1 MTTNP
6 PGIVFT
12 GGPAGLTFVPT
23 DTPLVGL
30 NYFDGRFLRAADLNQ
45 ERRAQRAYVEFA
57 NRAGGPGVVHGYD
70 VSKRSDTRLGLS
82 AGLAV
87 DPQGRMLYLPEA
99 VEADATALLTPAP
112 DSPVVETP
120 SVGFTSCA
128 RSVVATSGTVVGT
141 TTLYLVCLSQA
152 QQMCGE
158 TEVFGR
164 LCADA
169 CVTPTDAPYLVDG
182 VTLSLRPLVLSAALP
197 ALPGTTRP
205 EVHLR
210 SQVAAAYFA
219 EEWQQG
225 GSLLSAAELGLHR
238 WCAGAP
244 PAAGAPLAGA
254 DVVPLAVL
262 GWDGAQITLLDSWIA
277 RRERMTAPP
286 RSYWDGRLE
295 LRPWPV
301 FLAQVLQFQCQLA
314 ELHGALPAPL
324 QHGVGADR
332 PSDPARALLQRSAQ
346 VIEQLVDELSR
357 AGHPPAAARTAD
369 LFKARVTQALKTA
382 PAASTS
388 AQVLLDNGFVELPPA
403 GYLPV
408 CLSTGAPLRRQM
420 ENLLGPG
427 VDLRLCAIRQ
437 DQIAHELERAT
448 HMRRISLLHGIEHP
462 DAREPVDVLVPDGT
476 LHPVGATGTGVS
488 LAVDIAVGTER
499 RPRPVRPESEQLCGE
514 ELTDSAARRGGQLQ
528 FHGVAR
534 VEPGQA
540 IDATVVAVSTLK
552 EGMQSLIHRLVG
564 QTAAPPGRPVGLAEF
579 VASLDGLNIGTA
591 APSMATVRE
600 VAAAI
605 LERVVAHRAK
615 RSFARVVSLPQT
627 TDEQVVATLLSVW
640 VPVDP
645 FTLPELGSAPFNAT
659 FEIILPGQ
667 PSTAMTSRLDGRIQ
681 RGRDL
686 VSTAG
691 KQVELEVSG
700 GVETRMSNTHH
711 PNAFSTFK
719 HKFVAHRMALEGYE
733 VVAVTDAGLE
743 TGPDLRRSRGRRR
756 RWIAAAA
763 WKGSPVHARGVLLNI
778 DQVGSSDDALVAA
791 LGAALRRDPYPRGT
805 RQIGA
810 ADGTEDPTIAE
821 PKNEYHAVAVLGLQI
836 LSALHLDDKTYVERG
851 VRRLF
856 PPPATPSAEV
866 RATKDWVLFRR
877 RLHEQCEGPV
887 DAPSVAPSRVAVWL
901 FRAADEGQARD
912 LEALLRG
919 NAGEEI
925 PWRKVDVVEFEPGT
939 TNLLTKSAAW
949 QRHYT
954 DAGGANTIRFA
965 GYGVVPGS
973 ATAPVKVG
981 QGRALALVYACAGV
995 ATLADDGDGDLIVNP
1010 PADQL
1015 EAGTDASIFLI
1026 TYEEVHDCVQVIAVD
1041 ACGDGGQALADAVRS
1056 GNVDDVDQSGEQFHV
1071 LADIDFNS
1079 DSDRRELIGQI
1090 GGALN
1095 EYAWE
1100 VRQRCDTSSP
1110 VGLESV
1116 AWTRVPRDQEAVAAD
1131 YCATIYSGLRRSVG
1145 GSHVEWLGPPDR
1157 PMSIRFPGEGCP
1169 TRLYFLLTPA
1179 QIG

>member
-12 GGPAGLTFVPT
+12 GGTAGLTFVPT

-99 VEADATALLTPAP
+99 VEADVPALLTPAP

-120 SVGFTSCA
+120 SVGFTCCA

-169 CVTPTDAPYLVDG
+169 CATPTDAPYLVDG

-197 ALPGTTRP
+197 ALPRVTRP

-262 GWDGAQITLLDSWIA
+262 GWNGAQITLLDGWTA
-277 RRERMTAPP
+277 RRERMTTPP

-314 ELHGALPAPL
+314 DLQRASPAALRHAVDP
-324 QHGVGADR
+324 DR
-332 PSDPARALLQRSAQ
+332 PDNPAHDLLQWSAQ
-346 VIEQLVDELSR
+346 VIEQLAGELSR
-357 AGHPPAAARTAD
+357 AGRPSAAARASD
-369 LFKARVTQALKTA
+369 LFKARVTEAVEA
-382 PAASTS
+382 VPAAATS
-388 AQVLLDNGFVELPPA
+388 AQVLVDNGFVELPPA

-408 CLSTGAPLRRQM
+408 DLSTRIPLRRQL

-427 VDLRLCAIRQ
+427 VDLRLCTVRQ
-437 DQIAHELERAT
+437 DQIAHELELAT

-462 DAREPVDVLVPDGT
+462 DAQEPVDVLVPNGT
-476 LHPVGATGTGVS
+476 LHPAGATRTGVS
-488 LAVDIAVGTER
+488 LAVDIDIAVGRRNGQQRSGER
-499 RPRPVRPESEQLCGE
+499 
-514 ELTDSAARRGGQLQ
+514 LTHPAAQIDRQPSLYGAARI
-528 FHGVAR
+528 
-534 VEPGQA
+534 EPGPA
-540 IDATVVAVSTLK
+540 IQATVVAFGAV
-552 EGMQSLIHRLVG
+552 EERVEYLIRRRIR
-564 QTAAPPGRPVGLAEF
+564 PPTRPPASLAETITG
-579 VASLDGLNIGTA
+579 LDGLNIGTT
-591 APSMATVRE
+591 APCMAKVRD
-600 VAAAI
+600 
-605 LERVVAHRAK
+605 VAHRVK
-615 RSFARVVSLPQT
+615 RCATRVASAPQAPG
-627 TDEQVVATLLSVW
+627 EQVVATLLSLW
-640 VPVDP
+640 IPVDP
-645 FTLPELGSAPFNAT
+645 FAMPQGGTAPFNAT
-659 FEIILPGQ
+659 FEIVLPG
-667 PSTAMTSRLDGRIQ
+667 SDRMSMTQRFDGQIQ
-681 RGRDL
+681 RGLDRADAPETEVVL
-686 VSTAG
+686 
-691 KQVELEVSG
+691 ELSG
-700 GVETRMSNTHH
+700 CAEATYDPDHLKLNWSFSHTFIARRM
-711 PNAFSTFK
+711 
-719 HKFVAHRMALEGYE
+719 MLEGYE
-733 VVAVTDAGLE
+733 AIWITDDSFRWVAAV
-743 TGPDLRRSRGRRR
+743 
-756 RWIAAAA
+756 A
-763 WKGSPVHARGVLLNI
+763 WKGSPVRARGLLL
-778 DQVGSSDDALVAA
+778 DLFQVDVPDADAL
-791 LGAALRRDPYPRGT
+791 LAALRAALREQLPKGT
-805 RQIGA
+805 KRILA
-810 ADGTEDPTIAE
+810 VDGTEDPTILQPGNA
-821 PKNEYHAVAVLGLQI
+821 YHDAAVAALKI
-836 LSALHLDDKTYVERG
+836 LSTLHADGALYVKRG

-856 PPPATPSAEV
+856 PPRATTSAEV

-901 FRAADEGQARD
+901 FHAADEGQARD

-925 PWRKVDVVEFEPGT
+925 PWKKVDVVEFEPGT

-949 QRHYT
+949 QRHYKQ
-954 DAGGANTIRFA
+954 AGGANTIRFA

-995 ATLADDGDGDLIVNP
+995 ATLANDGDGDLIVNP

-1026 TYEEVHDCVQVIAVD
+1026 TYEEVSDCVQVIAVD

-1071 LADIDFNS
+1071 LADIHFNS
-1079 DSDRRELIGQI
+1079 DSDRRDLIGQI

-1100 VRQRCDTSSP
+1100 VRQRCDISSP
-1110 VGLESV
+1110 VGLESI
-1116 AWTRVPRDQEAVAAD
+1116 AWTRVPRDQQAVAAD
-1131 YCATIYSGLRRSVG
+1131 HCATIYSGLRRSVG

-1157 PMSIRFPGEGCP
+1157 PMAINFSGEGCP
-1169 TRLYFLLTPA
+1169 TRLYVLLTPT